1 MILSQDIFKFLKKL
15 ANNNTRDWFQANKES
30 YKTHQSNIQIFGE
43 QVKTRL
49 NTFDSISNF
58 KLFRIYRDVRFSKDK
73 TPYKKHFGLTWK
85 RTPPELRGG
94 YYLHLSPGESFLACG
109 FWDPSKNDLDR
120 IRYELIHDGDK
131 FKKLIRSKSINSIWN
146 DLQGN
151 ELKTSPRG
159 IDKNLSNIDL
169 IRKKQ
174 YIFSKKYTDKEVCSD
189 DFLDDIEMSFKAIQP
204 FLGYMSEILTTNKNG
219 ESLF

>member
-1 MILSQDIFKFLKKL
+1 MILSQDIFTFLKKL
-15 ANNNTRDWFQANKES
+15 ANNNSRDWFQANKES
-30 YKTHQSNIQIFGE
+30 FKIHQSNIQIFGE
-43 QVKTRL
+43 EVKTRL

-58 KLFRIYRDVRFSKDK
+58 KIFRIYRDVRFSKDK

-109 FWDPSKNDLDR
+109 VWDPSKNDLDR
-120 IRYELIHDGDK
+120 IRYEFIHDGNK
-131 FKKLIRSKSINSIWN
+131 FKELIQSKSINSIWSK
-146 DLQGN
+146 LQGN

-159 IDKNLSNIDL
+159 IDKNHLNIDL

-174 YIFSKKYTDKEVCSD
+174 YIFSKKYTDTGVCSGE
-189 DFLDDIEMSFKAIQP
+189 FLDDIETSFKVIQP
-204 FLGYMSEILTTNKNG
+204 FLNYISEILTTNKNG

>member
-73 TPYKKHFGLTWK
+73 KK
-85 RTPPELRGG
+85 
-94 YYLHLSPGESFLACG
+94 
-109 FWDPSKNDLDR
+109 
-120 IRYELIHDGDK
+120 
-131 FKKLIRSKSINSIWN
+131 
-146 DLQGN
+146 
-151 ELKTSPRG
+151 
-159 IDKNLSNIDL
+159 
-169 IRKKQ
+169 
-174 YIFSKKYTDKEVCSD
+174 
-189 DFLDDIEMSFKAIQP
+189 
-204 FLGYMSEILTTNKNG
+204 
-219 ESLF
+219 

>member
-1 MILSQDIFKFLKKL
+1 MTFYLLKNKKAKSFMILSQDIFKFLKKL
-15 ANNNTRDWFQANKES
+15 ANNNTRDWFQANKEL
-30 YKTHQSNIQIFGE
+30 Y
-43 QVKTRL
+43 
-49 NTFDSISNF
+49 NF

-85 RTPPELRGG
+85 RTRPELRGG

-109 FWDPSKNDLDR
+109 FWDPSKNDLNR

-159 IDKNLSNIDL
+159 IDKNHLNIDL

-189 DFLDDIEMSFKAIQP
+189 DFLDDIETSFKAIQP
-204 FLGYMSEILTTNKNG
+204 FLNYMSEILTTNKNG

>member
-1 MILSQDIFKFLKKL
+1 MILSQDIFTFLKKL
-15 ANNNTRDWFQANKES
+15 ANNNSRDWFQANKES
-30 YKTHQSNIQIFGE
+30 FKIHQSNIQIFGE
-43 QVKTRL
+43 EVKTRL

-58 KLFRIYRDVRFSKDK
+58 KIFRIYRDVRFSKDK

-109 FWDPSKNDLDR
+109 VWDPSKNDLDR
-120 IRYELIHDGDK
+120 IRYELIHDGNK
-131 FKKLIRSKSINSIWN
+131 FKELIQSKSINSIWSK
-146 DLQGN
+146 LQGN

-159 IDKNLSNIDL
+159 IDKNHLNIDL

-174 YIFSKKYTDKEVCSD
+174 YIFSKKYTDTGVCSGE
-189 DFLDDIEMSFKAIQP
+189 FLDDIETSFKVIQP
-204 FLGYMSEILTTNKNG
+204 FLNYISEILTTNKNG

>member
-15 ANNNTRDWFQANKES
+15 ANNNTRDWFQANKEL

-85 RTPPELRGG
+85 RTRPELRGG

-151 ELKTSPRG
+151 ELKTVFPQEGQNLDHFLALDFQHLYLQPMDG
-159 IDKNLSNIDL
+159 IDRKENTAKTIQYCLEHPEWKLSIQQHKL
-169 IRKKQ
+169 IG
-174 YIFSKKYTDKEVCSD
+174 
-189 DFLDDIEMSFKAIQP
+189 MP
-204 FLGYMSEILTTNKNG
+204 
-219 ESLF
+219 